1 MEPLLTIAPS
11 TRAGRRE
18 WIGLAVLIF
27 PTLLVSMDSTVTYL
41 ALPAISAELK
51 PTGSQLLWIT
61 DIYTFLEGGF
71 LIIMGALGDRVGR
84 KRLLMIG
91 FILFAAASVMAAFA
105 GSPPWLIAAR
115 ALLGMTGAI
124 ILPCT
129 LSLIRSLFH
138 DDRQRTV
145 AFGLYTAG
153 YSGGT
158 MLGPLIGGVLL
169 THFWWGSVFLI
180 SVPLML
186 LFLFASPLLPE
197 YRDPDAKQFSL
208 VNALLLL
215 TGTLSVIF
223 GVKRIAES
231 GAMDWIALTTVLGGL
246 GVSGVFVYSQT
257 LVRNPLL
264 NLSLFRIPA
273 FSVTL
278 STLFLGLFCW
288 AGLYLFLTQYMQL
301 VLGYDP
307 LEAGLLTL
315 LPVAIT
321 VAGCIL
327 APQTLRWVS
336 RSVTILLGNVL
347 MLGSIV
353 LLAQL
358 STETNLVLLIAG
370 FAGFNLGCGI
380 VVTMGIDM
388 VVSVAPHEQAGAASG
403 ISESSTTFGQAFGV
417 ALLGSVGTAV
427 YRSKMSTFA
436 DTALSEEARGTLG
449 GAVEASK
456 QLPVEAGLALANNAR
471 QAFVDSFHMASLL
484 AAMAILVMIGV
495 FLAVMKRNPK

>member
-1 MEPLLTIAPS
+1 MQTNLTLPS
-11 TRAGRRE
+11 SPRATRRE
-18 WIGLAVLIF
+18 WLGLAVLIF

-41 ALPAISAELK
+41 ALPAISAQLK

-71 LIIMGALGDRVGR
+71 LIIMGALGDRIGR
-84 KRLLMIG
+84 KRLLMTG
-91 FILFAAASVMAAFA
+91 FILFAGASIMAAFA
-105 GSPPWLIAAR
+105 GSPAWLIAAR

-145 AFGLYTAG
+145 AFGLYTAS

-186 LFLFASPLLPE
+186 LFLCASPLLPE

-208 VNALLLL
+208 MNALLLL
-215 TGTLSVIF
+215 TGTLSIIY

-231 GAMDWIALTTVLGGL
+231 GSVDSISLTTLLGGL

-257 LVRNPLL
+257 IVRNPLL
-264 NLSLFRIPA
+264 NLSLFRNAA

-278 STLFLGLFCW
+278 ATLFLGLFCW
-288 AGLYLFLTQYMQL
+288 AGLYLFLAQYMQL

-307 LEAGLLTL
+307 LKAGLLTL

-347 MLGSIV
+347 MLGAIV

-358 STETNLVLLIAG
+358 STATNLTLLIAG

-380 VVTMGIDM
+380 VVTMGIDL

-427 YRSKMSTFA
+427 YRSQMSSFA
-436 DTALSEEARGTLG
+436 DGTLSDEAHGTLG
-449 GAVEASK
+449 GALEAAK
-456 QLPVEAGLALANNAR
+456 QLPIEAGLALANNAR
-471 QAFVDSFHMASLL
+471 QAFVDSFHTASLL
-484 AAMAILVMIGV
+484 AAAAILVMIGV
-495 FLAVMKRNPK
+495 FLVIMKRFKK